1 MKLSSKCR
9 YGVRAVLEIAHNYQV
24 RPTKRRE
31 IAAKQELNDSYLE
44 NILLDLKNK
53 DIILA
58 LRGAKGGFVLR
69 RAPEEITML
78 QIVESL
84 QGCLSPAECLTM
96 PSLCNRVERCVTR
109 PVWQKVK
116 EAQEDVLKNI
126 TIRDLLNDEKELP
139 NKFENPFPV

>member
-9 YGVRAVLEIAHNYQV
+9 YGVRAVLEIAHNYGA

-31 IAAKQELNDSYLE
+31 IAANQELNDSYLE

-69 RAPEEITML
+69 RAPEEITL
-78 QIVESL
+78 LEIVEAL
-84 QGCLSPAECLTM
+84 QGCLSPSECLTM
-96 PSLCNRVERCVTR
+96 PSLCNRIERCVTR

-116 EAQEDVLKNI
+116 EAQEGVLKNI
-126 TIRDLLNDEKELP
+126 SIRDLLEQEKELP
-139 NKFENPFPV
+139 KKSENSFPI